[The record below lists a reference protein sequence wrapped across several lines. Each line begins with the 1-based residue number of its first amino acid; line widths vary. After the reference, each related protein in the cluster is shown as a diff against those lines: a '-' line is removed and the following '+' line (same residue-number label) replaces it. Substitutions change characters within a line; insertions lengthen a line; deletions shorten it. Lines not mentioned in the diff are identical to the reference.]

1 MGRFQNDRV
10 RCDSEF
16 RIEQLTNGLDDRRDE
31 IGAASHWFSE
41 KDIRSSVFRERNGSI
56 DERVEAT
63 AKTAAGDFFN
73 GETIGSP
80 DRRVDESGTLIIRDE
95 PDLLIALIYVGC
107 EALNESGLSC
117 AEKATDH
124 DVSGRHEKNFQRSRL
139 NFQRSKFRIRRE
151 AAFNTLPPA
160 SY

>member
-1 MGRFQNDRV
+1 LLQRQAH
-10 RCDSEF
+10 
-16 RIEQLTNGLDDRRDE
+16 RRDE